1 MLWTL
6 NLKSDPVRGHNF
18 QVWQVWRKRP
28 MESSTRKRLVSCVT
42 QFFLKIFV
50 VQILYKLVCTAQSAR
65 HEFNSWCFLHPV
77 IAIFSTGIQPV
88 LKLRKNLQQQ
98 ANQNFFLCSQCC
110 IWMKSYVKWFW
121 LFYWKIIFPLDMSR
135 HMTKYLFFQWLHCLG
150 KVSTQNLPKYKM
162 RWSRNSKVY
171 NVTFS
176 KVHINL
182 KLI

>member
-1 MLWTL
+1 MLWTS
-6 NLKSDPVRGHNF
+6 NLKSDPVRGP
-18 QVWQVWRKRP
+18 Q
-28 MESSTRKRLVSCVT
+28 SSSSASLAQEAHGKQHAKAACKLRDPI
-42 QFFLKIFV
+42 FFKIFV

-135 HMTKYLFFQWLHCLG
+135 HMTRYLFFQWLHCLG
-150 KVSTQNLPKYKM
+150 KVSKQNLPKYKM